1 MECWFFLKQSIYLL
15 VVYMCI
21 DSIVSIEIEC
31 SSKKYWKC
39 HFLIIKFSE
48 INSYCTKNILRLF
61 FLSDNTMY
69 KLAFFKW
76 PVFIYI
82 NMSILIVSMYYK
94 LYSYLPI
101 NNTIQYCYCWYIP
114 IILPVLLSIAD
125 IYWRLCCKFWFI
137 NSPIFFFYFSFTVH
151 QYSCLYNAYVI

>member
-1 MECWFFLKQSIYLL
+1 MILIVDLHRNKKSVECWFFLKQSIYLL

-48 INSYCTKNILRLF
+48 INSYCTKNILRMF

-101 NNTIQYCYCWYIP
+101 NNTILLLLIYTDNFTGVTVNCWYLLTP
-114 IILPVLLSIAD
+114 LLWVLI
-125 IYWRLCCKFWFI
+125 
-137 NSPIFFFYFSFTVH
+137 H
-151 QYSCLYNAYVI
+151 